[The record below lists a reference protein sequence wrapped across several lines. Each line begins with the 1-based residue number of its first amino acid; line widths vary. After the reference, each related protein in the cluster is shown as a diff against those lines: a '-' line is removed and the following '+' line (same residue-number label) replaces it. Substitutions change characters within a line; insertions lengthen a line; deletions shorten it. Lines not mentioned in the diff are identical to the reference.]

1 MYFVVQVFICF
12 VCLLMFTCSVES
24 SWPGVVNAMSG
35 MLCAHLNAIGS
46 SSTYNPLHS
55 FKPQGAVIGVCVCV

>member
-1 MYFVVQVFICF
+1 
-12 VCLLMFTCSVES
+12 MFTCSVES